1 MHFMR
6 AKTRGSLKDRLV
18 AAYWAIVGILGIGG
32 PIVDRRSMYGDNPK
46 NDPYNID
53 FDSSARR

>member
-1 MHFMR
+1 MR
-6 AKTRGSLKDRLV
+6 AKTRASLKDRLV

-53 FDSSARR
+53 FDPSARR